1 MVDTPSSGN
10 GPGDAERLSRAMQDF
25 AARSQRVAETMVER
39 QNQDQG
45 FQIPDPVIVAK
56 AFVELGQRLMSD
68 PARLVEAQAKLWQ
81 DYAALWQALT
91 KRLQGEQVAPI
102 VEPAKDDRRF
112 KDEVWSEGAVF
123 DFIKQ
128 SYLLTARWVQETVRN
143 VDGLDPSTAR
153 KVDFYTRQFVDAL
166 SPTNFVATNPK
177 VLKTTLE
184 TRGANLVKGLDHLLS
199 DLERGKGRLSI
210 SMTDATAFEFGKN
223 IAVTSGKVMVEN
235 DLMQLIQ
242 YAPSTETVAKRP
254 LLIVPPWINKYYVL
268 DLQPRNSF
276 IKWAIDQGQT
286 VFVIS
291 WVNPDER
298 LSHKT
303 FDDYMREGPL
313 AALDAIAKAT
323 GETGVNIVGYC
334 IGGTLTACT
343 LAYLA
348 AKGDSRIASAT
359 LLTTMVDFS
368 DAGELAVFID
378 DEQLAQ
384 LETHMKRQGYLDGQH
399 MATVFNL
406 MRDNDLIWSFVVNNY
421 LLGRDPLPFDLLY
434 WNSDSTRMP
443 VMMHSF
449 YLRRMYLE
457 NRLVKPGGVKLAGVP
472 IDLRKI
478 KTPVYLLSTRE
489 DHIAPW
495 KSTYAATQLY
505 AGPVKFVLSAS
516 GHIAGVINP
525 PVANKYCYWTSPKA
539 PKDAD
544 AWFTAASRHEGSW
557 WPDWMAW
564 LKGFAGGEAAPRIPG
579 DGKLRPI
586 EDAPGRY
593 VKVRVS

>member
-1 MVDTPSSGN
+1 MAETPPPN
-10 GPGDAERLSRAMQDF
+10 GDAERLSRAMQDF
-25 AARSQRVAETMVER
+25 AARGQRLAETVVER

-45 FQIPDPVIVAK
+45 FQIPDPVIIAK
-56 AFVELGQRLMSD
+56 AFAELGQRLMSD

-81 DYAALWQALT
+81 DYAALWQTMA
-91 KRLQGEQVAPI
+91 KRLQGEDVAPI

-112 KDEVWSEGAVF
+112 KDEIWSEGTVF

-166 SPTNFVATNPK
+166 SPTNFVATHPK
-177 VLKTTLE
+177 VLKATLE
-184 TRGANLVKGLDHLLS
+184 TRGANLVKGLDHLLT

-210 SMTDATAFEFGKN
+210 SMTDDSAFEFGKN
-223 IAVTSGKVMVEN
+223 IAVTPGKVVFEN

-242 YAPSTETVAKRP
+242 YAPSTETVAQRP

-276 IKWAIDQGQT
+276 IKWAVDQGQT
-286 VFVIS
+286 VFVVS

-298 LSHKT
+298 LSHKA

-313 AALDAIAKAT
+313 AALGAIAKAT
-323 GETGVNIVGYC
+323 GEASVNIVGYC

-348 AKGDSRIASAT
+348 AKGDDRIASAT
-359 LLTTMVDFS
+359 FLTTMVDFT

-421 LLGRDPLPFDLLY
+421 LMGRDPLPFDLLY

-443 VMMHSF
+443 AMMHSF

-478 KTPVYLLSTRE
+478 KIPVYLLSTRE

-495 KSTYAATQLY
+495 KSTYAATQVY

-525 PVANKYCYWTSPKA
+525 PVANKYCCWTNPKA
-539 PKDAD
+539 PKDPD
-544 AWFTAASRHEGSW
+544 AWLAAATRHEGSW
-557 WPDWMAW
+557 WSDWMAW
-564 LKGFAGGEAAPRIPG
+564 LKESAGGEASPRIPG
-579 DGKLRPI
+579 QGKLKAI